1 MSVLRTHRL
10 APGEP
15 LIELN
20 HVARRFTK
28 KLDRGRSF
36 QDLFIRLFRRRR
48 SSSDDF
54 WPLRDLTLTVN
65 PGDCIGVIGPNGS
78 GKSTLL
84 KLITGILP
92 PTYGDVIVRGR
103 VSSLLELGAGFQS
116 DLTGRENI
124 YLNGSIYG
132 LSRAEMTQR
141 LDKIIDYAGLG
152 DFIDTPVKHYSSG
165 MYVRLGFAVAI
176 HTEPDLLLVDEVLAV
191 GDVHFQNRCMESIY
205 NFRYQGGTLLLVS
218 HDLNTIQ
225 SLCNR
230 ALWIDNGLAAAEGS
244 PADVVMAYKQHM
256 ADLEEAQK
264 GNAPHESIGEGQ
276 RWGTREVEITGVEL
290 FNANG
295 QPRTTFN
302 TGEPLTIR
310 LNYHCAQPIEHPV
323 FGFGI
328 SHQNGVH
335 IYGPNTKFASLQID
349 HLSDSGSISYTM
361 PELPLLEGQY
371 VLSVAV
377 VNDTDTVTYDY
388 HDRAYKFRVAYSS
401 LRAGYGM
408 VQLRGEW
415 HFENGTYPTHQPV
428 PPLIAQSGAGAAA
441 SPWTKA

>member
-1 MSVLRTHRL
+1 MSVLRTHHL

-36 QDLFIRLFRRRR
+36 QDLFVRLFRRR
-48 SSSDDF
+48 SSVDDF
-54 WPLRDLTLTVN
+54 WPLRDLSLTVN

-92 PTYGDVIVRGR
+92 PTHGDVVVRGR
-103 VSSLLELGAGFQS
+103 VSSLLELGAGFQN

-141 LDKIIDYAGLG
+141 LNKIIDYAGLG

-176 HTEPDLLLVDEVLAV
+176 HTDPDLLLVDEVLAV

-205 NFRYQGGTLLLVS
+205 RFRHAGGTLLLVS
-218 HDLNTIQ
+218 HDLGTIQ

-230 ALWIDNGLAAAEGS
+230 ALWIDDGLVAAEGA
-244 PADVVMAYKQHM
+244 PADVVMAYKHHM
-256 ADLEEAQK
+256 ADLEERQK
-264 GNAPHESIGEGQ
+264 GNSPQERVGDGQ
-276 RWGTREVEITGVEL
+276 RWGTREVEITAVEL
-290 FNANG
+290 CSDSG
-295 QPRTTFN
+295 LPRTTFN

-310 LNYHCAQPIEHPV
+310 LHYRCAQPIERPV

-335 IYGPNTKFASLQID
+335 IFGPNTKFAALPIEQ
-349 HLSDSGSISYTM
+349 LRGSGVISYTL

-371 VLSVAV
+371 TLSVAA
-377 VNDTDTVTYDY
+377 VNDTDTMTFDY
-388 HDRAYKFRVAYSS
+388 HDRAYNFRVAYSP

-408 VQLRGEW
+408 VQLHGEW
-415 HFENGTYPTHQPV
+415 QLEDEPESDLDTPARP
-428 PPLIAQSGAGAAA
+428 IAQITDGTTSQ
-441 SPWTKA
+441 WTKA